1 MVDDESRTVTF
12 LYRLEEGVAEG
23 SFGMHCAAMCGIP
36 ETVVARAHEAASQWE
51 HTGRLL
57 NEKALTR
64 DREVVCI
71 PLGVQSDVAALLRE
85 ADSLD
90 GGGAAAA
97 TSADADENGDAGILS
112 ERALRVMLKHIE
124 AL

>member
-1 MVDDESRTVTF
+1 MVDDQSRTVTF

-36 ETVVARAHEAASQWE
+36 EKVVARAHEAASQWE

-64 DREVVCI
+64 DREVACI

-85 ADSLD
+85 ADGFDVGAASA
-90 GGGAAAA
+90 GGGEAEVA
-97 TSADADENGDAGILS
+97 SVFS
-112 ERALRVMLKHIE
+112 ERALQVMLEHIE